1 MTGAEGSERSSTS
14 SDRSSFSAAGQ
25 KLRLKIPARSRLNK
39 FISKTLLPSFLGG
52 EDSASHNETSAIPA
66 VAYPAVEAPE
76 ASQSRG
82 NVYNIPESTCTRI
95 PSDSRSLL
103 SVPTTTRNRPR
114 AESSVSDLAESLT
127 GLSLWASHSSA
138 SIYESVKTTISNK
151 VVSET
156 ESGVAFNDDDDE
168 DYEKYNEHAKDPFSL
183 LPSEVLIEVFSSLSP
198 ADVSVCMQVSKV
210 WNEFAS
216 STIVWRRQFQN
227 NRFWQTVDDLPQD
240 LDWTALF
247 KTRLEL
253 EKRWRKGQVTAKVLA
268 GHSDSVYC
276 VEFDEDVIITGSRD
290 QSIKIWDAA
299 GGKLLKTLP
308 ESDDLAHTGSVLC
321 LCKDDRIMVSGS
333 SDTSCIIWDLKKYK
347 PIIQVF
353 RHNQGVL
360 DLSMDSN
367 HIVSC
372 SKDSTLCV
380 WDRTSSDYRLKH
392 RFRGHVGPVNAVQLH
407 GDLIVSGGGDAT
419 VRIWS
424 ISQRTLV
431 MELKGHSRGLACIQ
445 VSPCGNK
452 IISGGN
458 DNMVRIWDIH
468 TGQCLHLLEG
478 HKSLVRSVF
487 VFNDKIISASYDQT
501 IKVWD
506 LETGKLV
513 SDLEGW
519 HGSWIFS
526 AKGDCKRIISS
537 SLGIKPVILDF
548 SHGLSQYYLDL
559 IKA

>member
-1 MTGAEGSERSSTS
+1 MT
-14 SDRSSFSAAGQ
+14 
-25 KLRLKIPARSRLNK
+25 
-39 FISKTLLPSFLGG
+39 
-52 EDSASHNETSAIPA
+52 
-66 VAYPAVEAPE
+66 
-76 ASQSRG
+76 
-82 NVYNIPESTCTRI
+82 
-95 PSDSRSLL
+95 
-103 SVPTTTRNRPR
+103 
-114 AESSVSDLAESLT
+114 
-127 GLSLWASHSSA
+127 
-138 SIYESVKTTISNK
+138 
-151 VVSET
+151 
-156 ESGVAFNDDDDE
+156 
-168 DYEKYNEHAKDPFSL
+168 
-183 LPSEVLIEVFSSLSP
+183 
-198 ADVSVCMQVSKV
+198 
-210 WNEFAS
+210 
-216 STIVWRRQFQN
+216 
-227 NRFWQTVDDLPQD
+227 
-240 LDWTALF
+240 
-247 KTRLEL
+247 
-253 EKRWRKGQVTAKVLA
+253 
-268 GHSDSVYC
+268 
-276 VEFDEDVIITGSRD
+276 
-290 QSIKIWDAA
+290 
-299 GGKLLKTLP
+299 GKLLKSLP
-308 ESDDLAHTGSVLC
+308 EMDDIAHTGSVLC

-392 RFRGHVGPVNAVQLH
+392 RFRGHVGPVNAVILH

-424 ISQRTLV
+424 ISQKTLV
-431 MELKGHSRGLACIQ
+431 KELKGHSRGLACIQ
-445 VSPCGNK
+445 VSACGNK

-468 TGQCLHLLEG
+468 TGECLHLLEG
-478 HKSLVRSVF
+478 HKSLVRSVY
-487 VFNDKIISASYDQT
+487 VFSNKIISASYDQT

-506 LETGKLV
+506 LETGKLI

-548 SHGLSQYYLDL
+548 TNGLPQYYLDV